1 MTFPGKGAMVSQVLS
16 LTLEC
21 ANCGRI
27 RVRKPADL
35 RRFGITGETPL
46 SDVSCRLYC
55 HACRQEGDD
64 DRNITVRAAF
74 ASQLDLI
81 RAEAQRISG
90 REAPYAARR
99 ARGA

>member
-1 MTFPGKGAMVSQVLS
+1 MFPGKQAVVSQVVS

-21 ANCGRI
+21 ANCGRT
-27 RVRKPADL
+27 RVRKPAEL

-46 SDVSCRLYC
+46 ADVSCRLYC
-55 HACRQEGDD
+55 QACRQEGDD

-74 ASQLDLI
+74 ANQLDRE
-81 RAEAQRISG
+81 RAEAQRIRG
-90 REAPYAARR
+90 REALYAARR

>member
-1 MTFPGKGAMVSQVLS
+1 MTFPGKGAVVSQVLS

-35 RRFGITGETPL
+35 RRFGITGETPI

-55 HACRQEGDD
+55 HTCRLEGDD

-74 ASQLDLI
+74 ANQLDRE
-81 RAEAQRISG
+81 RAEAHRLRG
-90 REAPYAARR
+90 REALYAARR